1 MDNEQHINMKFC
13 FKLQRSA
20 REIYKMSKLVYGDAG
35 VTMKTVYK
43 WFESLFCLR
52 RVQTCPVQAPTARGN
67 KAHKPLG
74 TGRAQAGAGNSEQR
88 VL

>member
-43 WFESLFCLR
+43 WVEGFHNGCESVVDEERLGR
-52 RVQTCPVQAPTARGN
+52 SSTSKTQENVERVGKMIRSN
-67 KAHKPLG
+67 
-74 TGRAQAGAGNSEQR
+74 R
-88 VL
+88 